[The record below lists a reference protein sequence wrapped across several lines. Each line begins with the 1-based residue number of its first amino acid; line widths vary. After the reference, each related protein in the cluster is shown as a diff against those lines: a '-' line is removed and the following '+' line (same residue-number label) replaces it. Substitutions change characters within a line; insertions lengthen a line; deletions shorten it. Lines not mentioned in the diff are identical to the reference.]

1 MVELI
6 KPDETEALF
15 SRAGLPTDLTFLLE
29 KYPRTAWNP
38 SDGLDDMARFWLQR
52 HDFFRELADL
62 LNNSVLALNEQ
73 QLDPAGFARW
83 FAPRLE
89 LLLGEL
95 DMHHNV
101 EDMHYF
107 PLLMA
112 EEPRLKRGF
121 EILDTDH
128 HTIHDLLESNASSG
142 RQFAGALV
150 TGGDALRFASD
161 RYAAESERLL
171 SGLMRHLDDEE
182 DLIIPLLIDRH
193 SAGKPLA

>member
-1 MVELI
+1 MS
-6 KPDETEALF
+6 KPDERETLF

-29 KYPRTAWNP
+29 KYPRALWRQ

-52 HDFFRELADL
+52 HNFFRELATL
-62 LNNSVLALNEQ
+62 LNKSVSALNEEQ
-73 QLDPAGFARW
+73 IDPASFAQW
-83 FAPRLE
+83 FGPRLE

-95 DMHHNV
+95 EGHHNV

-107 PLLMA
+107 PMLMA
-112 EEPRLKRGF
+112 IEPRLKRGF
-121 EILDTDH
+121 TILDSDH
-128 HTIHDLLESNASSG
+128 HMIHDLLESNASAG

-150 TGGDALRFASD
+150 AGGDALRFASD
-161 RYAAESERLL
+161 GYAKESGRLL

-193 SAGKPLA
+193 SGGKPLV